1 MKVNTEQNI
10 KSLRHQVEK
19 TLELETKNVR
29 RICFFFKI
37 KNFKEKKF
45 IYPLLSG
52 KLGITKFLSS
62 LNFINHNF

>member
-37 KNFKEKKF
+37 KNFKGKK
-45 IYPLLSG
+45 IYLPVVVR
-52 KLGITKFLSS
+52 
-62 LNFINHNF
+62 